1 MLPQS
6 RLRWYLGDLL
16 VNDAGG
22 GLVIRQGAD
31 MTQMV
36 IALSE
41 LACLVVFVVVLIAGL
56 LKLATQYRK
65 W

>member
-1 MLPQS
+1 
-6 RLRWYLGDLL
+6 
-16 VNDAGG
+16 
-22 GLVIRQGAD
+22 
-31 MTQMV
+31 MTQTV